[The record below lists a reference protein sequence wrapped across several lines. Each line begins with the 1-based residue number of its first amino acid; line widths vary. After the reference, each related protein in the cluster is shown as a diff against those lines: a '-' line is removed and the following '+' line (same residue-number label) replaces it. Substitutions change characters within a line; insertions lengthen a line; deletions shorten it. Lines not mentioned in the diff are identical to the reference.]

1 MVMKFES
8 LIKPKTNLLSLHSFA
23 SDFRQVKEP
32 LQVRGNATY
41 STGFG
46 TQGLCEAIWA
56 QCLGYG

>member
-32 LQVRGNATY
+32 LQVRDNATY